1 MVLRVNNATAIIP
14 NSATVWH
21 VLEYT
26 VVVILVD
33 ELKDYPG
40 GPHWNTLWCHMASD
54 NLTEEGLEELH
65 QMAVRIG
72 LKRAWFQNHP
82 RHPHYDLSPLG
93 RSLAIRAGAVPV
105 SSRELVKRCS
115 RRQP

>member
-1 MVLRVNNATAIIP
+1 M
-14 NSATVWH
+14 
-21 VLEYT
+21 LEYT
-26 VVVILVD
+26 FVVILVD

-54 NLTEEGLEELH
+54 DLSEEGLEELH
-65 QMAVRIG
+65 EMAVNIG
-72 LKRAWFQNHP
+72 LKREWFQNHP

-93 RSLAIRAGAVPV
+93 RELAIEAGAVPV

-115 RRQP
+115 RRSL